1 MSQVLKHSVVLVIAL
16 TGLMGCSPSQETA
29 QTDSTSGAPAMD
41 ATFLATEKPENAQ
54 GVTAARGSDAEEVV
68 VEGRVGGSA
77 EPFVDGLAAF
87 TIVDLAVPHCSPDEG
102 CPTPWDYCCEVDQ
115 LKQSTALVK
124 VVGSDGAVVSQDARQ
139 LLGIKGLSR
148 VVVRG
153 KTQRD
158 EKGNLTV
165 LAEKV
170 HVAHE

>member
-1 MSQVLKHSVVLVIAL
+1 MPNA
-16 TGLMGCSPSQETA
+16 A
-29 QTDSTSGAPAMD
+29 
-41 ATFLATEKPENAQ
+41 FLATEKPENAR
-54 GVTAARGSDAEEVV
+54 GVAEARGSDADEVV

-87 TIVDLAVPHCSPDEG
+87 TIVDLTVPYCSPDEG
-102 CPTPWDYCCEVDQ
+102 CPTPWDYCCQLDQ
-115 LKQSTALVK
+115 LKKSTALVK
-124 VVGSDGAVVSQDARQ
+124 VVGKDGAVVSQDARE

-158 EKGNLTV
+158 EQGNLTV

-170 HVAHE
+170 HVADE